1 MLLKLEGFKYAT
13 LLDLNILYYHTQI
26 SEDASNLCT
35 TLVATLSQIM
45 AEKIKGPISHTHG
58 WVNR

>member
-13 LLDLNILYYHTQI
+13 LPDLNILYYHIQI

-35 TLVATLSQIM
+35 TLLATLSQIM
-45 AEKIKGPISHTHG
+45 AEKREGPISHTYG

>member
-13 LLDLNILYYHTQI
+13 LPDLNILYYHIQI

-35 TLVATLSQIM
+35 SLLATLSRIM
-45 AEKIKGPISHTHG
+45 AEKIEGPISHTHD